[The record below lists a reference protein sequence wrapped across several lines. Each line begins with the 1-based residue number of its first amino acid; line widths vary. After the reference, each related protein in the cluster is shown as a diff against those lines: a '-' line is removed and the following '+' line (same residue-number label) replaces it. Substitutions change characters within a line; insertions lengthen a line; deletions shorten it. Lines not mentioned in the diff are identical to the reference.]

1 MARVSETVSVLRRHR
16 HGGIAER
23 FNHVQPGFEPDVLA
37 GWLRE
42 NALIVDQCRVTS
54 REKRAP
60 HFEVVTVHARRPHDA
75 AAAS

>member
-1 MARVSETVSVLRRHR
+1 MEATDRTDGE
-16 HGGIAER
+16 
-23 FNHVQPGFEPDVLA
+23 PEPDVLA

-60 HFEVVTVHARRPHDA
+60 HFEVVTVHARRPSHPGA
-75 AAAS
+75 PPA